1 MARQIIT
8 YKKIAFSVDVRDDK
22 LPEKKT
28 DITF

>member
-22 LPEKKT
+22 LPE
-28 DITF
+28 